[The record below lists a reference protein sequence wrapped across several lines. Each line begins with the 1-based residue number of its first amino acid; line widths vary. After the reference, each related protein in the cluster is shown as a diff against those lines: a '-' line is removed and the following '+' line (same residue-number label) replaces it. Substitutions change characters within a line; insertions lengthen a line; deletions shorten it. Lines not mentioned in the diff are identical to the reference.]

1 MSSRVQNLLMLLG
14 IVLIAGLGYYLYTQ
28 NSATTLQNA
37 SVASRTQIAVESNL
51 FLRRLNELK
60 SISLDGAI
68 FSNPRFNALVDFT
81 EPINPQPV
89 GKSNPFS
96 TNQ

>member
-1 MSSRVQNLLMLLG
+1 MLLG

-28 NSATTLQNA
+28 SSGSELQTA
-37 SVASRTQIAVESNL
+37 SLSSRSQIAIESNL

-60 SISLDGAI
+60 AISLDGAI
-68 FSNPRFNALVDFT
+68 FSNPRFNALVDFS
-81 EPINPQPV
+81 EPVNPQPV
-89 GKSNPFS
+89 GKPNPFS